1 MTRILIIEDN
11 QANME
16 LMVYLLAAFG
26 YAVESTTS
34 GKQGLDKAM
43 ETVPD
48 LIICDLQ
55 MPGMD
60 GYEVIRRLKG
70 HAQLKD
76 VPVVAVTAYAMVG
89 DRDRVLAQG
98 FEGYLS
104 KPINSETFVQ
114 QIEVFL
120 PLEKKRTRTPTLSAR
135 ESAPAAAR
143 HPTQKAAILVVDD
156 SPINRSL
163 IESTLVPSGYS
174 VRSMENV
181 AEAMAAL
188 SENCF
193 DLIVSDLH
201 MNPESGLDFLRK
213 VKADPT
219 LSSIPFFLFSASSLE
234 EASAERQR
242 AWELGATKFLSRPVE
257 PKTLLSVIEEFLVQ
271 PRAEQH
277 AHRPDR

>member
-1 MTRILIIEDN
+1 MTRVLIIEDN

-16 LMVYLLAAFG
+16 LMVYLMAAFG
-26 YAVESTTS
+26 YAVEGATS

-60 GYEVIRRLKG
+60 GYEVIRRLKD
-70 HAQLKD
+70 HPQLKD
-76 VPVVAVTAYAMVG
+76 VPVIAVTAYAMVG
-89 DRDRVLAQG
+89 DRDRVLTQG

-120 PLEKKRTRTPTLSAR
+120 PLEKRRTRTPTLSAR

-143 HPTQKAAILVVDD
+143 PPTQKAAILVVDD

-163 IESTLVPSGYS
+163 IESTLAPSGYS
-174 VRSMENV
+174 VKSMENV

-188 SENCF
+188 SENYF

-201 MNPESGLDFLRK
+201 MKPESGLDFLRR

-234 EASAERQR
+234 ETSAERQR
-242 AWELGATKFLSRPVE
+242 ALDLGASKFLSRPVE
-257 PKTLLSVIEEFLVQ
+257 PKTLLSVIEEFLLQ
-271 PRAEQH
+271 PREQQH